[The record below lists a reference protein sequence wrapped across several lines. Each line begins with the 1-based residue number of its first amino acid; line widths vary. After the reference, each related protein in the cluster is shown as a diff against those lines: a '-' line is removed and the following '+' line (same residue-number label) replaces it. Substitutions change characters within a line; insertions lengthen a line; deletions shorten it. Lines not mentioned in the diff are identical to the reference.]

1 MSKKEPLLLVEE
13 TSRTYKIS
21 LLDVGHFG
29 CLRLI
34 TQPSTLEP
42 EIGRYFAKEVHMLVF
57 WETPS
62 FFASL
67 LYTFANWM
75 LLKSHIMSRLL
86 NDLPT

>member
-42 EIGRYFAKEVHMLVF
+42 EVGRYFAKEVHMLVF

-62 FFASL
+62 FFARL
-67 LYTFANWM
+67 LYNFAIFM
-75 LLKSHIMSRLL
+75 IVISYFM
-86 NDLPT
+86 